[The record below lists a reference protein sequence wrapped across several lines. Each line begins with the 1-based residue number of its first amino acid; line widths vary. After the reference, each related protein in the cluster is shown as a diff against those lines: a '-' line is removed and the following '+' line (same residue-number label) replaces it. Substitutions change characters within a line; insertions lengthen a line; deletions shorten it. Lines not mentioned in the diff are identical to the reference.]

1 MSSLI
6 EHSDLRGRADTALN
20 RAVEAMWKLQ
30 RADGSWEGELA
41 SSPVAT
47 GAAAIAMHFVDPDG
61 CADLIERAVAWLRT
75 VQRPDGGWGDTPA
88 GPSTLG
94 GTTIGIAALR
104 LTGPAGS
111 ADPATEAG
119 LTALDRLGGRA
130 YLRDLNRSP
139 MYVVCQHYLY
149 WAGLWPEA
157 PAHRI
162 PFEAILLPRF
172 VATKMSFALPTIA
185 AFGIMQ
191 SRTGDPGAV
200 RRAVDRLAERRAF
213 EVLEEMIE
221 FEGTDGCFEES
232 AFVAAVISV
241 GLFRA
246 GVGDAI
252 VRRCMNYM
260 RATVRADGSWPVDR
274 DLELSCTSY
283 VTTGLQDAGLA
294 GDPRLIAT
302 ERWIR
307 ASQRTEPFAITGC
320 PPGGWGWARP
330 SAWPDTD
337 DTSLALTALGGFGR
351 GPGDRNVDDGLA
363 WLHRMQSRNG
373 AWSCFIRNG
382 RRQLD
387 GPCSALTA
395 HALIALTTA
404 GGATADAPAVS
415 RAVRWLASAQQPGGA
430 LRCQWFRGRTMPTAR
445 ALTVLARLGLADEPT
460 ARGLAGWLAGHAES
474 DGGWG
479 DGDGSP
485 ASAEET
491 AWAVIGLQAAGHDG
505 PVADGVDWL
514 VRRQRTDGTWSPSE
528 VGVYFPQL
536 TYWCDHMANGHVI
549 QALAGFNGR
558 RTASDG
564 TV

>member
-1 MSSLI
+1 MSSLV
-6 EHSDLRGRADTALN
+6 EHGNLRSRADTVLS
-20 RAVEAMWKLQ
+20 RAVEAMWEL
-30 RADGSWEGELA
+30 RRPDGSWQGELS

-47 GAAAIAMHFVDPDG
+47 GAAVIAMHVVDPRG
-61 CADLIERAVAWLRT
+61 CADLIERAVGWLRT
-75 VQRPDGGWGDTPA
+75 VQRADGGWGDTPA

-94 GTTIGIAALR
+94 GTAVSLAALR
-104 LTGPAGS
+104 LTGPA
-111 ADPATEAG
+111 DPATERA
-119 LTALDRLGGRA
+119 LTVMDRLGGRA

-162 PFEAILLPRF
+162 PLEAILLPRF
-172 VATKMSFALPTIA
+172 LATKMSFALPTIA

-191 SRTGDPGAV
+191 SRTGDPRAV
-200 RRAVDRLAERRAF
+200 RRAVDRLAERRALRT
-213 EVLEEMIE
+213 LEEIIA
-221 FEGTDGCFEES
+221 FEGPGGCFEES
-232 AFVAAVISV
+232 AFVAAVIGV

-246 GVGDAI
+246 GIGDAI
-252 VRRCMNYM
+252 VERCMNYL
-260 RATVRADGSWPVDR
+260 RDTVRPDGSWPVDR

-283 VTTGLQDAGLA
+283 VTGGLQDAGLA
-294 GDPRLIAT
+294 GDPRLAAT
-302 ERWIR
+302 EKWIR
-307 ASQRTEPFAITGC
+307 ASQHTAPFAVTGC
-320 PPGGWGWARP
+320 PAGGWGWARP

-337 DTSLALTALGGFGR
+337 DTSLALTALAGFGL
-351 GPGDRNVDDGLA
+351 GPGDATVDGGLH

-404 GGATADAPAVS
+404 GGATADSPPVR
-415 RAVRWLASAQQPGGA
+415 RAVQWLASVQSADGS

-445 ALTVLARLGLADEPT
+445 ALTALAGLGLGDEPV
-460 ARGLAGWLAGHAES
+460 ARGLAGWLRLHGEPT
-474 DGGWG
+474 GGWG
-479 DGDGSP
+479 DGEGSA

-491 AWAVIGLQAAGHDG
+491 AWALIGLMAAGHDA
-505 PVADGVDWL
+505 PVAGGVDWL
-514 VRRQRTDGTWSPSE
+514 VRRQRPGGTWAPGE

-549 QALAGFNGR
+549 QALARYCGHRPPG
-558 RTASDG
+558 G
-564 TV
+564 GVV